1 MLVRHKDGCGDTDV
15 HMGDETEQYVAKRQD
30 GEMRA
35 RPERKCATCLETKKM
50 REG

>member
-1 MLVRHKDGCGDTDV
+1 MDV
-15 HMGDETEQYVAKRQD
+15 VIRMCIWGDETEQYVAKRLD

-35 RPERKCATCLETKKM
+35 RPERRCATCLETKKM